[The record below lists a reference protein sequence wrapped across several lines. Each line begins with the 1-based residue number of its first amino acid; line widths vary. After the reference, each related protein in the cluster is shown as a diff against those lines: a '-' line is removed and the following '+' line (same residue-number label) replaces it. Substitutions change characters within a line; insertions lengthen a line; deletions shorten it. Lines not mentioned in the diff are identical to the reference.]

1 MELVQHGNLSD
12 LIASK
17 VARDEIFSDE
27 EASKIVK
34 SVLEAVEYMH
44 SKNIV
49 HRDLKPEN
57 ILMAHLTDYS
67 QLKVADFG
75 LSVKYE
81 SSQL

>member
-1 MELVQHGNLSD
+1 MELVQNGNLSD

-44 SKNIV
+44 
-49 HRDLKPEN
+49 
-57 ILMAHLTDYS
+57 
-67 QLKVADFG
+67 
-75 LSVKYE
+75 
-81 SSQL
+81 